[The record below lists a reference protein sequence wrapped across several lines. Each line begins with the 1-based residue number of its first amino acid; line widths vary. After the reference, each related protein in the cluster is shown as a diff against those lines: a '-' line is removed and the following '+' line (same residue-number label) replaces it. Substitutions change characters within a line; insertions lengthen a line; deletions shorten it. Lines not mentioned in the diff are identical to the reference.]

1 MPSHGGEGREGGRK
15 EENKEERRGKRRGWE
30 RRGKRRRQEKKE
42 EEGKKER
49 TAEEKEEER
58 RGPLPILK
66 WREKDMVIWTDVCK
80 SLMQLIT
87 EDAPNY
93 LCSDFVMIDH
103 PLL

>member
-1 MPSHGGEGREGGRK
+1 MG
-15 EENKEERRGKRRGWE
+15 EERKNEKIGEKRRGGE
-30 RRGKRRRQEKKE
+30 KE
-42 EEGKKER
+42 EER
-49 TAEEKEEER
+49 TGEEKEEER

>member
-1 MPSHGGEGREGGRK
+1 MISTVKRTKKTNLYSHRRGGEK
-15 EENKEERRGKRRGWE
+15 EED
-30 RRGKRRRQEKKE
+30 
-42 EEGKKER
+42 R
-49 TAEEKEEER
+49 TGEEKEEER

>member
-1 MPSHGGEGREGGRK
+1 MPSHGGEGREGERK
-15 EENKEERRGKRRGWE
+15 KEKIREKRRGGE
-30 RRGKRRRQEKKE
+30 KE
-42 EEGKKER
+42 EER
-49 TAEEKEEER
+49 TGEEKEEER
-58 RGPLPILK
+58 RGPLPIVK